1 METVTETATPKI
13 TSQHKVHNMTTYNTP
28 ATAIASSKQIW
39 AVSNK
44 FTSMFI
50 EANEIP
56 RVKWK
61 IVSKRIFATLM
72 HTNPEGITH
81 GKIQEYFAAT
91 QLPKVIVG
99 LVKADGLKDEPKA
112 AKAAPKAKAPAK
124 AAKKAKA
131 PAKAAPKPKLHKVIA
146 EYEESGLISP
156 KEAQQVQKEFDAT
169 GKLPPKWTKS
179 AEPTDQGTEA
189 RLTFLEETA
198 VLQMQKIES
207 IEDGLAQILLAVRG

>member
-1 METVTETATPKI
+1 
-13 TSQHKVHNMTTYNTP
+13 MTTYNTP

-112 AKAAPKAKAPAK
+112 AKAAPKPKAK
-124 AAKKAKA
+124 AAKAAPKAKA
-131 PAKAAPKPKLHKVIA
+131 PAKAV
-146 EYEESGLISP
+146 
-156 KEAQQVQKEFDAT
+156 
-169 GKLPPKWTKS
+169 
-179 AEPTDQGTEA
+179 DQGIDA
-189 RLTFLEETA
+189 RITFLEETA
-198 VLQMQKIES
+198 VLQMKKIES